1 VPELNDTESNDT
13 ELNDAEQQATARETT
28 PLPLGWPVLG
38 SDGPLGRLTDVV
50 VDPGERRV
58 THLVVEDRQGDA
70 RLVPVDRLVQG
81 RSPGR
86 FVVLSCSGAD
96 LASLDSIRSFAMLSG
111 SDPPRGGERTEVGVE
126 DVVVVP
132 GFGGAEL
139 GLYGPELV
147 STYEITYDLIP
158 TGSAELRHESTVVSP
173 EGDEIGRVDG
183 FLVAGD
189 RLTHVVLQ
197 RAHLTDKGAAAIP
210 IDSVTALE
218 TDRITVALPEDAESA
233 LRGASSH
240 WLPFA

>member
-1 VPELNDTESNDT
+1 VRELTGPE
-13 ELNDAEQQATARETT
+13 TAASETT

-58 THLVVEDRQGDA
+58 THLVVEDRQGAA
-70 RLVPVDRLVQG
+70 RLVPIDRLVQG

-86 FVVLSCSGAD
+86 VVVLSCSGDD
-96 LASLDSIRSFAMLSG
+96 LASLDSIRSFSTLGLS
-111 SDPPRGGERTEVGVE
+111 DQPHGGERTDVGVE
-126 DVVVVP
+126 DVIVLP
-132 GFGGAEL
+132 DYGAAEL
-139 GLYGPELV
+139 GLSGPELIG
-147 STYEITYDLIP
+147 TFGHTYDLIP
-158 TGSAELRHESTVVSP
+158 RGSAELRQESAVVSADG
-173 EGDEIGRVDG
+173 EEIGMVDG

-197 RAHLTDKGAAAIP
+197 RAHASDKGAPAIP
-210 IDSVTALE
+210 IESVTAIA
-218 TDRITVALPEDAESA
+218 TDRITVTLPEDEERA

>member
-1 VPELNDTESNDT
+1 MRNLNVTE
-13 ELNDAEQQATARETT
+13 QATGRETT

-50 VDPGERRV
+50 VDPDRRRV
-58 THLVVEDRQGDA
+58 THLVVEDSHGDA
-70 RLVPVDRLVQG
+70 RLVPADRLVQG

-86 FVVLSCSGAD
+86 VVVISCGGED
-96 LASLDSIRSFAMLSG
+96 LASMDSIRSFSLLGAAE
-111 SDPPRGGERTEVGVE
+111 DAPHGGERTEVGVE

-132 GFGGAEL
+132 GFGAGEM
-139 GLYGPELV
+139 GLLGPELA
-147 STYEITYDLIP
+147 STYGLTYDLIP
-158 TGSAELRHESTVVSP
+158 TGSAELRHESAVVSLD
-173 EGDEIGRVDG
+173 GDEIGRVDG

-197 RAHLTDKGAAAIP
+197 RTHLSDKGAAAIP
-210 IDSVTALE
+210 IDSVTMIE
-218 TDRITVALPEDAESA
+218 TDRITVALPDDTERA

>member
-1 VPELNDTESNDT
+1 MPELT
-13 ELNDAEQQATARETT
+13 DAEHVTTARETT

-50 VDPGERRV
+50 VDPDQRRV

-70 RLVPVDRLVQG
+70 RLVPADRLVQG

-86 FVVLSCSGAD
+86 VVVLSCSGDD
-96 LASLDSIRSFAMLSG
+96 LASLDSIRSFSMLSA
-111 SDPPRGGERTEVGVE
+111 SEPPHGDKTEVGVE

-147 STYEITYDLIP
+147 SSYGLTYDLIP
-158 TGSAELRHESTVVSP
+158 TGSAELRHESIVVSLD
-173 EGDEIGRVDG
+173 GDEIGRVDG
-183 FLVAGD
+183 FLLAGD

-197 RAHLTDKGAAAIP
+197 RTHLTDRGAAAIP
-210 IDSVTALE
+210 IDSVTTIE

>member
-1 VPELNDTESNDT
+1 MREPI
-13 ELNDAEQQATARETT
+13 DAERQTTARETT

-50 VDPGERRV
+50 VDPAARRV
-58 THLVVEDRQGDA
+58 THLVVEDRHGDA

-86 FVVLSCSGAD
+86 VVVLSCSGDD
-96 LASLDSIRSFAMLSG
+96 LASLDSIRSFSLLSDSG
-111 SDPPRGGERTEVGVE
+111 PPHGEKTEVGVE

-139 GLYGPELV
+139 GLFGPELV
-147 STYEITYDLIP
+147 SSYGLTYDLIP
-158 TGSAELRHESTVVSP
+158 TGSAELRHESTVVSLD
-173 EGDEIGRVDG
+173 GNEIGRVDG

-197 RAHLTDKGAAAIP
+197 RTHLTDKGAAAIP
-210 IDSVTALE
+210 IESVTAIE
-218 TDRITVALPEDAESA
+218 TDRITVALPEAAEHA
-233 LRGASSH
+233 LHGAASSH

>member
-1 VPELNDTESNDT
+1 MRELS
-13 ELNDAEQQATARETT
+13 DAELDEAERRTTARETT

-86 FVVLSCSGAD
+86 VVVLSCSGDD
-96 LASLDSIRSFAMLSG
+96 LAALDSIRSFSMLSA
-111 SDPPRGGERTEVGVE
+111 SEPVRGGEDTEVGVE

-139 GLYGPELV
+139 GLYGAELV
-147 STYEITYDLIP
+147 SGYELIYDLIP
-158 TGSAELRHESTVVSP
+158 AGSAELRHESSVVSLDG
-173 EGDEIGRVDG
+173 EEIGRVDG

-197 RAHLTDKGAAAIP
+197 RTHLTDKGAAAIP
-210 IDSVTALE
+210 IDSVTAIE
-218 TDRITVALPEDAESA
+218 TDRITVALREDAESA
-233 LRGASSH
+233 VRGASSH

>member
-1 VPELNDTESNDT
+1 MPELS
-13 ELNDAEQQATARETT
+13 DAEQQTTARETT

-50 VDPGERRV
+50 VDPEERRV

-70 RLVPVDRLVQG
+70 RLVPAGRLVQG

-86 FVVLSCSGAD
+86 VVVLSCSGDD
-96 LASLDSIRSFAMLSG
+96 LASLDSIRSFSMLSD
-111 SDPPRGGERTEVGVE
+111 SEPRHGDTTEVGVE

-139 GLYGPELV
+139 GPYGPELV
-147 STYEITYDLIP
+147 SSYGLAYDLIP
-158 TGSAELRHESTVVSP
+158 TGSAELRHESTVVSLD
-173 EGDEIGRVDG
+173 GDEIGRVDG

-197 RAHLTDKGAAAIP
+197 RTHLTDRGAAAIP
-210 IDSVTALE
+210 IDSVTAIE

>member
-1 VPELNDTESNDT
+1 
-13 ELNDAEQQATARETT
+13 
-28 PLPLGWPVLG
+28 VLG

-50 VDPGERRV
+50 VDPGQRRV

-86 FVVLSCSGAD
+86 VVVLSCSGDD
-96 LASLDSIRSFAMLSG
+96 LASLESIRSFSLLSA
-111 SDPPRGGERTEVGVE
+111 SEPPHGGERTEVGVE

-139 GLYGPELV
+139 GLYGTELV
-147 STYEITYDLIP
+147 SSYGLTYDLIP
-158 TGSAELRHESTVVSP
+158 TGSAELRHESAVVSVD
-173 EGDEIGRVDG
+173 GDEIGRVDG

-197 RAHLTDKGAAAIP
+197 RTHPTDKGAAALP
-210 IDSVTALE
+210 IDSVTAIE
-218 TDRITVALPEDAESA
+218 TDRITVALPADAEHA

-240 WLPFA
+240 RLPFA

>member
-1 VPELNDTESNDT
+1 MPELS
-13 ELNDAEQQATARETT
+13 DAKQQTTARETT

-50 VDPGERRV
+50 VDPHERRV

-70 RLVPVDRLVQG
+70 RLVPAGRLVEG

-86 FVVLSCSGAD
+86 VVVLSCSGDD
-96 LASLDSIRSFAMLSG
+96 LASLDSIRSFSMLSD
-111 SDPPRGGERTEVGVE
+111 SEPRHGDAAEVGVE

-147 STYEITYDLIP
+147 SSYGLAYDLIP
-158 TGSAELRHESTVVSP
+158 TGSAELRHESTVVSLD
-173 EGDEIGRVDG
+173 GDEIGRVDG

-197 RAHLTDKGAAAIP
+197 RTHLTDRGAAAIP
-210 IDSVTALE
+210 IDSVTAIE

>member
-1 VPELNDTESNDT
+1 MPELT
-13 ELNDAEQQATARETT
+13 DAEQQTTARETT

-38 SDGPLGRLTDVV
+38 SEGPLGRLTDVV

-70 RLVPVDRLVQG
+70 RLVPADRLVQG

-86 FVVLSCSGAD
+86 VVVLSCSGDD
-96 LASLDSIRSFAMLSG
+96 LASLDSIRSFSMLSD
-111 SDPPRGGERTEVGVE
+111 SEPPRGGERTEVGVE

-139 GLYGPELV
+139 GLFGPELV
-147 STYEITYDLIP
+147 SSYGLTYDLIP

-173 EGDEIGRVDG
+173 DGDEIGRVDG

-197 RAHLTDKGAAAIP
+197 RTHLTDRGAAAIP
-210 IDSVTALE
+210 IDSVTTIE
-218 TDRITVALPEDAESA
+218 TDRITVALPEDAESV

>member
-1 VPELNDTESNDT
+1 MRELTGPET
-13 ELNDAEQQATARETT
+13 TARETT

-38 SDGPLGRLTDVV
+38 NDGPLGRLTDVV

-86 FVVLSCSGAD
+86 VVVLSCGGGD
-96 LASLDSIRSFAMLSG
+96 LASMDSIRSFSMLSS
-111 SDPPRGGERTEVGVE
+111 SDEPHGGERTEVGVE
-126 DVVVVP
+126 DVVVLP
-132 GFGGAEL
+132 GFGAAEL
-139 GLYGPELV
+139 GVYGPELV
-147 STYEITYDLIP
+147 STYGLTYDLIP
-158 TGSAELRHESTVVSP
+158 TGSAELRPESAAVSL

-189 RLTHVVLQ
+189 RLTHIVLQ
-197 RAHLTDKGAAAIP
+197 RTHLSDKGAAAIP
-210 IDSVTALE
+210 IDSVTAIE
-218 TDRITVALPEDAESA
+218 TDRITVALPEDTERA